1 MPQGRLFVVC
11 GLVVLGSLIVVGIVS
26 DGIARHILQ
35 TLPVWLVIALGLRG
49 SSLTKWAALPVFLFW
64 LVIIVLIWLFLL
76 HWARIVSGHFTPTEV
91 AMTVLVGAASVFAIA
106 GFVRDKSQASWP
118 MASLT
123 LLMLAALQVCV
134 FVLSLEDPFNRDTA
148 LLAWLRAH

>member
-11 GLVVLGSLIVVGIVS
+11 GLAVFGSLIVVGIVS

-35 TLPVWLVIALGLRG
+35 TLAVWPVIALGMRG

-64 LVIIVLIWLFLL
+64 LAIMVLIWLFLL
-76 HWARIVSGHFTPTEV
+76 HWARIVSGHFTPIEV
-91 AMTVLVGAASVFAIA
+91 AMTVLVGGTSTFAIA
-106 GFVRDKSQASWP
+106 GVVRDKSHASWP

-123 LLMLAALQVCV
+123 FLTLAALQVCV
-134 FVLSLEDPFNRDTA
+134 FALSLQSPFYSDTA
-148 LLAWLRAH
+148 LLAWLHAQ